1 MRRCLLSVNFA
12 PVKIGDMSDSGS
24 LCRTFSAT
32 CVGLDVV
39 RVTVEVSISPGVG
52 VFLVGLPDNAVRES
66 LLRVTTAMQRNGYT
80 IPGRKTV
87 VNMAPADIRKEG
99 SGYDAA
105 IAVAMLAAS
114 GQMFFPEPDKFL
126 IMGELALDGRLR
138 KIRGALPVA
147 VKAAAMGF
155 RCMVLPRESAVEAS
169 WAENIKVYGVSDLQ
183 EMAVV
188 LGGQESASEY
198 EVPRRRYCPEAVS
211 PDYDLSDVAG
221 QYYARRG
228 LEIAASGGHNVL
240 LFGPPGSGKSM
251 MSKCMPSIL
260 PPMSLREAVET
271 SMVYSVAG
279 LLDES
284 TGLLT
289 RRPFRAPHHTA
300 STVAVVGGGSK
311 ALPGEISL
319 AHNGILYLDEVAQFA
334 PATLEVLRQPLE
346 DRHITVSR
354 ARYKVDFP
362 ASFMLVASMNPCPCG
377 YAGEDD
383 GRCTCTPAMI
393 HRYRSR
399 LSGPL
404 MDRIDLNINVKAVD
418 SRSMSMSP
426 SGESSRTVA
435 ERVAAVRAVQARRF
449 AGEGIFT
456 NAQMLPSHLQR
467 FCKVGEDAARLL
479 QRLMDS
485 YRLSARG
492 YVRVLKVARTIAD
505 MSASE
510 IIKSE
515 HISEAAQYRFPDN

>member
-1 MRRCLLSVNFA
+1 M
-12 PVKIGDMSDSGS
+12 
-24 LCRTFSAT
+24 
-32 CVGLDVV
+32 
-39 RVTVEVSISPGVG
+39 TVEVSISPGVG
-52 VFLVGLPDNAVRES
+52 IFLVGLPDNAVRES
-66 LLRVTTAMQRNGYT
+66 LLRVTTAMQRNGFL

-87 VNMAPADIRKEG
+87 VNMAPADIKKEG

-105 IAVAMLAAS
+105 IAVAMLTAS
-114 GQMFFPEPDKFL
+114 GQMFFPEPDKYL
-126 IMGELALDGRLR
+126 VMGELALDGRLR

-147 VKAAAMGF
+147 VKAAEMGF
-155 RCMVLPRESAVEAS
+155 RALVLPRESAAEAS

-188 LGGQESASEY
+188 LGEQGGASAF
-198 EVPRRRYCPEAVS
+198 EVPRRRYCPAAVRPVFDFS
-211 PDYDLSDVAG
+211 EVAG
-221 QYYARRG
+221 QYFAKRG

-240 LFGPPGSGKSM
+240 LYGPPGSGKSM
-251 MSKCMPSIL
+251 MSKCMASIL
-260 PPMSLREAVET
+260 PPMSLKEAIET

-279 LLDES
+279 MLDAE
-284 TGLLT
+284 TGLVT
-289 RRPFRAPHHTA
+289 CRPFRAPHHTA
-300 STVAVVGGGSK
+300 STVAVVGGGSR
-311 ALPGEISL
+311 AVPGEISL

-404 MDRIDLNINVKAVD
+404 LDRIDLNINVKAVD
-418 SRSMSMSP
+418 SRSMSMAP
-426 SGESSRTVA
+426 SEESSMTVA
-435 ERVAAVRAVQARRF
+435 ERVAAVREVQARRF

-467 FCKVGEDAARLL
+467 FCMVEGEAARLL

-492 YVRVLKVARTIAD
+492 YVRILKVARTIAD
-505 MSASE
+505 MAGSDV
-510 IIKSE
+510 IMTG
-515 HISEAAQYRFPDN
+515 HISEAAQYRFPDSYSSV

>member
-1 MRRCLLSVNFA
+1 
-12 PVKIGDMSDSGS
+12 MSDSGS

-32 CVGLDVV
+32 CIGLDVV

-66 LLRVTTAMQRNGYT
+66 LLRVTTAMQRNGFS

-87 VNMAPADIRKEG
+87 VNMAPADIKKEG

-105 IAVAMLAAS
+105 IAVAMLTAS
-114 GQMFFPEPDKFL
+114 GQMFFPNPDKFL

-147 VKAAAMGF
+147 VKAAEMGF
-155 RCMVLPRESAVEAS
+155 RALVLPRESAAEAS

-188 LGGQESASEY
+188 LGEQEEASVF
-198 EVPRRRYCPEAVS
+198 EVPKRQYS
-211 PDYDLSDVAG
+211 PSVEEPQFDFSEVAG
-221 QYYARRG
+221 QYFAKRG

-240 LFGPPGSGKSM
+240 LYGPPGSGKSM
-251 MSKCMPSIL
+251 MSKCMASIL
-260 PPMSLREAVET
+260 PPMSLGEAIET

-300 STVAVVGGGSK
+300 STVAMVGGGSR
-311 ALPGEISL
+311 AVPGEISL
-319 AHNGILYLDEVAQFA
+319 AHNGVLYLDEVAQFA
-334 PATLEVLRQPLE
+334 PGTLEVLRQPLE

-399 LSGPL
+399 LSGPFL
-404 MDRIDLNINVKAVD
+404 DRMDLNINVKAVD
-418 SRSMSMSP
+418 SRSMSMVP
-426 SGESSRTVA
+426 SEESSRTVA
-435 ERVAAVRAVQARRF
+435 ERVAAVRALQVRRF

-456 NAQMLPSHLQR
+456 NAQMFPSHLQR

-492 YVRVLKVARTIAD
+492 YVRILKVARTIAD
-505 MSASE
+505 MSGSE
-510 IIKSE
+510 EIRPE

>member
-1 MRRCLLSVNFA
+1 
-12 PVKIGDMSDSGS
+12 MSDSGS

-32 CVGLDVV
+32 CIGLDVV

-66 LLRVTTAMQRNGYT
+66 LLRVTTAMQRNGFS

-87 VNMAPADIRKEG
+87 VNMAPADIKKEG

-105 IAVAMLAAS
+105 IAVAMLTAS
-114 GQMFFPEPDKFL
+114 GQMFFPNPDKFL

-147 VKAAAMGF
+147 VKAAEMGF
-155 RCMVLPRESAVEAS
+155 RALVLPRESAAEAS

-188 LGGQESASEY
+188 LGEQEEASVF
-198 EVPRRRYCPEAVS
+198 EVPKRQYRPSMEEPLFDFS
-211 PDYDLSDVAG
+211 EVAG
-221 QYYARRG
+221 QYFAKRG

-240 LFGPPGSGKSM
+240 LYGPPGSGKSM
-251 MSKCMPSIL
+251 MSKCMASIL
-260 PPMSLREAVET
+260 PPMSLGEAIET
-271 SMVYSVAG
+271 RVAM
-279 LLDES
+279 
-284 TGLLT
+284 
-289 RRPFRAPHHTA
+289 
-300 STVAVVGGGSK
+300 VGGGSR
-311 ALPGEISL
+311 AVPGEISL
-319 AHNGILYLDEVAQFA
+319 AHNGVLYLDEVAQFA
-334 PATLEVLRQPLE
+334 PGTLEVLRQPLE

-399 LSGPL
+399 LSGPFL
-404 MDRIDLNINVKAVD
+404 DRIDLNINVKAVD
-418 SRSMSMSP
+418 SRSMSMAP
-426 SGESSRTVA
+426 SEESSSVVA
-435 ERVAAVRAVQARRF
+435 ERVAAVRALQARRF

-467 FCKVGEDAARLL
+467 FCKVGDDAARLL

-492 YVRVLKVARTIAD
+492 YVRILKVARTIAD
-505 MSASE
+505 MSGSE
-510 IIKSE
+510 EIRPE